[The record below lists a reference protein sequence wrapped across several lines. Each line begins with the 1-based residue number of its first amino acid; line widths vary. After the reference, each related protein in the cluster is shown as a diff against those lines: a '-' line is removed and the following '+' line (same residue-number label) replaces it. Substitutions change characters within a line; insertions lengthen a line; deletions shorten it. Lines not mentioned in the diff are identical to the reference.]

1 MCKPFYLDDR
11 KLVVDIVCDNGLTW
25 LKVVARNPKSLSQVS
40 MGDASFGVRSVVD
53 QAQEFVDCAKLY
65 PHMFQTPTVGL
76 KINYNFRDFLIIIFA
91 QFLGDF
97 CIYKRH

>member
-1 MCKPFYLDDR
+1 MENVNNCTSVCKPFYLDDR

-65 PHMFQTPTVGL
+65 PHMFQTPTVGW
-76 KINYNFRDFLIIIFA
+76 KIN
-91 QFLGDF
+91 DF
-97 CIYKRH
+97 CNF